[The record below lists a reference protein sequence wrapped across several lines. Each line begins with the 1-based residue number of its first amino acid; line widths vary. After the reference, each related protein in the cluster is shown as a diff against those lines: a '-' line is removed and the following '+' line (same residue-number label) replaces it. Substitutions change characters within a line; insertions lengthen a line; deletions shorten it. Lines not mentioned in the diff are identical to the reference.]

1 MTHTAAKI
9 IIKIQIKFFLVVDF
23 IVFPLFLQLY
33 IKPYLSLAFGENP
46 QPELV
51 RRKRLIRVY
60 PPFTLRVGRQ
70 L

>member
-33 IKPYLSLAFGENP
+33 IKPYHLLH
-46 QPELV
+46 LV
-51 RRKRLIRVY
+51 KTRNLN
-60 PPFTLRVGRQ
+60 
-70 L
+70 